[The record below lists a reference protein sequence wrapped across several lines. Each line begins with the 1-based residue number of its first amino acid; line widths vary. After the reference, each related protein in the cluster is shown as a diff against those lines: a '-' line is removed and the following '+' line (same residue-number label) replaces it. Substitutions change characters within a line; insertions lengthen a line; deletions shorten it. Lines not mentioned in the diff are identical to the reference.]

1 MHCALGCEWNP
12 HAVTHSPR
20 VLATNSCASPAAAG
34 KSTTRD
40 RAPPSGSSVVPPS
53 TTLSRRRRPRPPWSL
68 GRTAATRPSGSA
80 GSYHPAAS
88 SSRSRS
94 IRSTQPL
101 RPRCRARP
109 SLCGTPR
116 HRALTGAGPPH
127 SRQVVEHAG
136 LGDSVKIEIGD
147 LAEKF
152 DRIAT
157 KYSLGPR
164 ACERVPSWRCLSSLP
179 WRCSWVFRGGW
190 LRRPLAVRASEL
202 VRARRRAGCHCGREA
217 RPRSPIPRRSA
228 PITPA

>member
-12 HAVTHSPR
+12 HAVTLSPR
-20 VLATNSCASPAAAG
+20 VLATDSCASHAAAG

-53 TTLSRRRRPRPPWSL
+53 TTLSRRRRPRPRWSL

-109 SLCGTPR
+109 SLLRHASPPR
-116 HRALTGAGPPH
+116 SYGSGPAALPAGGRARGAG
-127 SRQVVEHAG
+127 RQRQ
-136 LGDSVKIEIGD
+136 
-147 LAEKF
+147 
-152 DRIAT
+152 DRDRRPRREVRAHRDQVQ
-157 KYSLGPR
+157 LGPP
-164 ACERVPSWRCLSSLP
+164 AMWESAVLAVPQLSHIGAGAGS
-179 WRCSWVFRGGW
+179 RGGW
-190 LRRPLAVRASEL
+190 LRRPLSVRASEL
-202 VRARRRAGCHCGREA
+202 LRARRRAGCHCGREA
-217 RPRSPIPRRSA
+217 RPSSPIPRRST
-228 PITPA
+228 PMTPA

>member
-127 SRQVVEHAG
+127 CRQVVEHAG

-164 ACERVPSWRCLSSLP
+164 ACERGCRLGGASARCPGAVAGSFEAAGCVGRSRCEPLSSSGP
-179 WRCSWVFRGGW
+179 DGGQAAIA
-190 LRRPLAVRASEL
+190 AVRPG
-202 VRARRRAGCHCGREA
+202 RARRFRGVP
-217 RPRSPIPRRSA
+217 RP
-228 PITPA
+228 